1 MHGMTVR
8 IKLLSVLL
16 LILSLVG
23 APGARAQASTKIAG
37 LSFDHTARVDGQ
49 DLRLNGVGT
58 RTVAWFTGYA
68 AGLYLPQP
76 ASTPAQAMGGPG
88 PKRLQMRMLVDV
100 PVEEF
105 IKAFHKG
112 VGRNMPAAQQP
123 ALAEPMALFDTTLRG
138 VGQVKKGDVINLDFV
153 PAKGLLVVVNGQ
165 LRGQPVPGADHYA
178 ALLSVFLGERP
189 VDDKMKIGLL
199 GGKPK

>member
-1 MHGMTVR
+1 MTAR
-8 IKLLSVLL
+8 SKPLAAVLL
-16 LILSLVG
+16 MLCIGLASPVP
-23 APGARAQASTKIAG
+23 AQAQASTKIAG
-37 LSFDHTARVDGQ
+37 VAFDHTARVDSQ

-68 AGLYLPQP
+68 AALYLAQP
-76 ASTPAQAMGGPG
+76 AITPAQAMGGAG

-100 PVEEF
+100 SVEEF

-123 ALAEPMALFDTTLRG
+123 ALAEPMAQFDAILRG

-153 PAKGLLVVVNGQ
+153 PAKGLVIAVNG
-165 LRGQPVPGADHYA
+165 LVRGQPVPGADHYA
-178 ALLSVFLGERP
+178 ALLSVFLGDRP